1 MKLLY
6 ANLNN
11 ESRNQQK
18 LLNYMSNYTYERN
31 SLGRFKTY
39 TQHVIITFNLS
50 FIHTSFTSILISIT
64 TVLHSNH
71 LSLAFTHKREDIL

>member
-31 SLGRFKTY
+31 SLGWFKTY
-39 TQHVIITFNLS
+39 TACN
-50 FIHTSFTSILISIT
+50 
-64 TVLHSNH
+64 NH
-71 LSLAFTHKREDIL
+71 I